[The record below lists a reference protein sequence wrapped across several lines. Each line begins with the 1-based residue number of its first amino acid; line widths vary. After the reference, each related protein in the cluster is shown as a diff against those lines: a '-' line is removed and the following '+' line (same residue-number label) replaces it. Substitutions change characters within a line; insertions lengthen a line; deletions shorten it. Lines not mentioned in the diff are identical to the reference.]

1 MKKIVFAL
9 FLLFSFCNSYSQ
21 ITYTPQTAAGYQ
33 FKYVKSDSGFA
44 LPFIDTSLRRG
55 VNRIGAVVARPQ
67 DSLLYYWTGAKW
79 SKINADVSG
88 LISLINSKVDS
99 VTVYGNDLKYW
110 INGVAVQYSLNTY
123 LGNLQTVT
131 NNGNTTTNDIQVNRL
146 QANAAI
152 TATQINASDYL
163 FRTLT
168 NNAFA
173 DSLRGY
179 IKGDSLT
186 HNNLNWYL
194 PDTTGTFVLRI
205 NGVAPDKNGNVTGL
219 FGGGSGLTY
228 PNTPNG
234 YLNSYG
240 AFPTLNTDSITQG
253 TTNQFSKWL
262 TSGSDISN
270 SNAGNV
276 GIGTASPT
284 SKLHVAGNILG
295 TGTLA
300 IQSGIVDTVLYAVGG
315 DTYIGGSYN
324 SQNHGH
330 FNENFFTYTNANG
343 SEKYLNINIPDNEF
357 SNSLA
362 SGGGFGK
369 RLLINM
375 TERTYTLGDVEN
387 VDGGDKLFLG
397 DGGVAYYDNTAHTG
411 FFGINQSAPTVAL
424 DVNGSLNVTGGVM
437 FSGVPQTDLDT
448 TANKIAVFGTDGTLK
463 RSYWPVGG
471 GGSGLTYPNTPNGY
485 LNSYGA
491 FPTLN
496 TDSITQGST
505 NQFSK
510 WATSGSDINNTNA
523 GNVGIGTASPS
534 TKLEVNGT
542 TKTTNLT
549 IGDNPLGVDIGAS
562 KNGFNAYF
570 NTTSTAIPVSIM
582 LGTTSAFSKSMRF
595 QAYPSSYSSSG
606 IEIADNGA
614 LFTVGMPLNIGT
626 YTSGNLNFWTG
637 NGPRMS
643 IASSGEVSI
652 ANLSSN
658 GYVKTSGGTGLLSVS
673 TSIPQADVTN
683 LTTDLAA
690 KLSNITGLVTAG
702 TNITLS
708 GGGTIGSPY
717 VINASGGGSGLTYSQ
732 TKAIANK

>member
-219 FGGGSGLTY
+219 FGGGSGSLDTTTIY
-228 PNTPNG
+228 NNLALKLNIADTADMLNAYVNDAYNG
-234 YLNSYG
+234 LQKLG
-240 AFPTLNTDSITQG
+240 QKIGLGGTLNQHTTFTDNDLYRINWTDPQYFRVTKPIYNGLFDIGRGTSTIQGNKLNLIGNDSVMLSSLNTSTSTNNLIGLQSNGKMTNVFLGSGLAMLSGVLTNTAPLGTDTATTTGFGLIKTIAGNVQNLKVDSSTVTTKAYVDSAKQNIYGQINLTDAQVTVNTASITQRPTYSQLTDSLDWFNNG
-253 TTNQFSKWL
+253 TNIYNK
-262 TSGSDISN
+262 
-270 SNAGNV
+270 NAGNV
-276 GIGTASPT
+276 GIGTASP
-284 SKLHVAGNILG
+284 G
-295 TGTLA
+295 
-300 IQSGIVDTVLYAVGG
+300 
-315 DTYIGGSYN
+315 
-324 SQNHGH
+324 
-330 FNENFFTYTNANG
+330 
-343 SEKYLNINIPDNEF
+343 
-357 SNSLA
+357 
-362 SGGGFGK
+362 
-369 RLLINM
+369 
-375 TERTYTLGDVEN
+375 
-387 VDGGDKLFLG
+387 
-397 DGGVAYYDNTAHTG
+397 
-411 FFGINQSAPTVAL
+411 
-424 DVNGSLNVTGGVM
+424 
-437 FSGVPQTDLDT
+437 
-448 TANKIAVFGTDGTLK
+448 
-463 RSYWPVGG
+463 
-471 GGSGLTYPNTPNGY
+471 
-485 LNSYGA
+485 
-491 FPTLN
+491 
-496 TDSITQGST
+496 
-505 NQFSK
+505 
-510 WATSGSDINNTNA
+510 
-523 GNVGIGTASPS
+523 

-637 NGPRMS
+637 NVPRMS